1 MGIDEHADRKKI
13 INNIKLLFIKK
24 FIINNY
30 SFIYQIILKDK
41 QMSYLILVR
50 HGQSVW
56 NLEKKF
62 TGWVDVDLTENGKS
76 EAKKA
81 GQLIK
86 QENIEINLYYSSF
99 QLRAKNTLKIIQE
112 ELKDFKK
119 VISAWE
125 LNERHYGALTGLN
138 KDEMKVKLGE
148 EKVHQFR
155 RSWDLRPDPLDKKN
169 PYHPINIETYK
180 EIPLEKIPDT
190 ESLKDTY
197 ERVIKFYSK
206 EIENKTTEN
215 ILISAHGNSI
225 RALCKYLFIL
235 DNTQISK
242 LEIPTGNP
250 LLIEFENNK
259 VTKCKYL
266 HKERAKDLLVF

>member
-1 MGIDEHADRKKI
+1 
-13 INNIKLLFIKK
+13 
-24 FIINNY
+24 
-30 SFIYQIILKDK
+30 
-41 QMSYLILVR
+41 MSYLILVR

-62 TGWVDVDLTENGKS
+62 TGWVDVDLTENGQS

-112 ELKDFKK
+112 ELQDFKEVK
-119 VISAWE
+119 SAWE

-138 KDEMKVKLGE
+138 KDEMKKKLGE
-148 EKVHQFR
+148 DKVHQFR
-155 RSWDLRPDPLDKKN
+155 RSWDLRPDPLEKNN
-169 PYHPINIETYK
+169 PYHPLNIETYK

-197 ERVIKFYSK
+197 ERVINFYNR
-206 EIENKTTEN
+206 EIEKKTNEN

-225 RALCKYLFIL
+225 RALCKDLFSL
-235 DNTQISK
+235 DNNEISK

-250 LLIEFENNK
+250 LLFELENSKISN
-259 VTKCKYL
+259 CKYL
-266 HKERAKDLLVF
+266 DQERAKDLLVF

>member
-1 MGIDEHADRKKI
+1 
-13 INNIKLLFIKK
+13 
-24 FIINNY
+24 
-30 SFIYQIILKDK
+30 
-41 QMSYLILVR
+41 MSYLILVR

-62 TGWVDVDLTENGKS
+62 TGWVDVDLTENGKL

-81 GQLIK
+81 GNLIK
-86 QENIEINLYYSSF
+86 LKNINVDIYYSSF
-99 QLRAKNTLKIIQE
+99 QLRAKNTLKLIKQE
-112 ELKDFKK
+112 LHDTK
-119 VISAWE
+119 VSKEAWQ

-155 RSWDLRPDPLDKKN
+155 RSWDLRPDPLDRDN
-169 PYHPINIETYK
+169 PYHPINIDTYK
-180 EIPLEKIPDT
+180 EIPNNRIPDT

-197 ERVIKFYSK
+197 ERVLEFYNQ
-206 EIENKTTEN
+206 EIENKISNNN

-225 RALCKYLFIL
+225 RALCKYLFKL
-235 DNTQISK
+235 DENQISK

-250 LLIEFENNK
+250 LLININENNK
-259 VTKCKYL
+259 ITDCKYL
-266 HKERAKDLLVF
+266 DSERAKDLVVF